1 MNQLK
6 ALFFFVLSICSL
18 HTAAQRIKGSDTVL
32 PVSQETAE
40 IFMNTHPE
48 QRVTVTGGGTGVG
61 ISALMDH
68 TTDIAMAS
76 RPIKFSEKMKLK
88 AAGQEVKEV
97 IIAYDAL
104 AIIVHP
110 DNPVSRLTRQQLEGI
125 FRGKI
130 VNWKQVGGPDMKII
144 VYSRETSSGTYE
156 FFKESVLKNKNYMS
170 GSLSMP
176 ATGAVIQSVSQT
188 KGAIGYVGL
197 AYLSDRA
204 AQVDDQEFHRVE
216 DPRRGVF
223 DADHQPA
230 FVVQLHAARGVQ
242 PHGRVEA
249 VVIAVAETFRAG
261 RLGLRPGRVAANGA
275 GSGDEQGFGVPAAER
290 VGQLLPE
297 CARFAR
303 RIEIAQSGFQVVAR
317 HCGLGQQDELRAGGD
332 LRHEVR
338 DVALLPLGVA
348 VEFVVTVHVGLDD
361 AHSCRPLVGL
371 LPALPD
377 AQRRDHRQRDGA
389 GCRRPPA
396 RAAAGLQRF
405 ENQYVGE

>member
-156 FFKESVLKNKNYMS
+156 FFKESVLKNKKPFHAGNGCHHPVCQPNQRS
-170 GSLSMP
+170 HRICRSCLSVRP
-176 ATGAVIQSVSQT
+176 CQ
-188 KGAIGYVGL
+188 
-197 AYLSDRA
+197 
-204 AQVDDQEFHRVE
+204 
-216 DPRRGVF
+216 
-223 DADHQPA
+223 ADS
-230 FVVQLHAARGVQ
+230 
-242 PHGRVEA
+242 
-249 VVIAVAETFRAG
+249 
-261 RLGLRPGRVAANGA
+261 RLV
-275 GSGDEQGFGVPAAER
+275 
-290 VGQLLPE
+290 
-297 CARFAR
+297 
-303 RIEIAQSGFQVVAR
+303 
-317 HCGLGQQDELRAGGD
+317 
-332 LRHEVR
+332 
-338 DVALLPLGVA
+338 
-348 VEFVVTVHVGLDD
+348 
-361 AHSCRPLVGL
+361 
-371 LPALPD
+371 
-377 AQRRDHRQRDGA
+377 
-389 GCRRPPA
+389 
-396 RAAAGLQRF
+396 
-405 ENQYVGE
+405 